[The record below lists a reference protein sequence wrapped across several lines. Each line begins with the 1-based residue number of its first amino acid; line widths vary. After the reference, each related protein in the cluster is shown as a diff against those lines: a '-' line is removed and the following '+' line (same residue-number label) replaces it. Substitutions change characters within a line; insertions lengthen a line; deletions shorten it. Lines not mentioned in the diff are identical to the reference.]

1 MTSTLLKI
9 TLQPQSPF
17 VTPLAS
23 DTLFGQ
29 LCWTIRHSLGEATLH
44 QLLEGYT
51 QGKPFVVLSDAL
63 PQAHI
68 PRPSVPL
75 SYLGYQLNDPKKRKQ
90 IKSQTW
96 LPLTQEL
103 LCRPLSQWHAD
114 SISLADI
121 VKSNASE
128 TKLACQSWQTVVS
141 QPHNSLNRLTNRTG
155 KDGGFSPFSR
165 QAHYYHPSAQ
175 YDVYVV
181 LDEQRLSQAQL
192 KGLLQQLGTFGYG
205 KEASTGAGKFVV
217 GDLIPI
223 NLNKHSQANAY
234 LSLGHAAPQGHAW
247 QTEHCYY
254 NTTVRFGRHG
264 AEAVYIGSPFKNPT
278 MLTTAGAIFSPSQ
291 FEQCLFVG
299 QGLTGVSNTIK
310 TTVQQ
315 GYAPVLPVYFDSKD

>member
-1 MTSTLLKI
+1 
-9 TLQPQSPF
+9 
-17 VTPLAS
+17 
-23 DTLFGQ
+23 
-29 LCWTIRHSLGEATLH
+29 
-44 QLLEGYT
+44 
-51 QGKPFVVLSDAL
+51 
-63 PQAHI
+63 
-68 PRPSVPL
+68 
-75 SYLGYQLNDPKKRKQ
+75 
-90 IKSQTW
+90 
-96 LPLTQEL
+96 
-103 LCRPLSQWHAD
+103 
-114 SISLADI
+114 
-121 VKSNASE
+121 
-128 TKLACQSWQTVVS
+128 
-141 QPHNSLNRLTNRTG
+141 
-155 KDGGFSPFSR
+155 
-165 QAHYYHPSAQ
+165 
-175 YDVYVV
+175 
-181 LDEQRLSQAQL
+181 L